1 MAKLSHLDSR
11 RMYSWWWDSHI
22 SPKNSKWLQENLT
35 DMDVKVKSMIK
46 LLEAE
51 EDSFARRAEMYYKKR
66 PELMKMVEDF
76 YRAYRALAKR
86 YDHATGVIRHAH
98 RTMTEAQV
106 PMEFADDSPASS
118 LSGADPR
125 TPESIGGYTDDSDN
139 GSRERTSK
147 PFIGSFRPI
156 ERVKRGLNFDEAK
169 DKVEGVFSNE
179 NNHVGDKSSSKL
191 EQQSD
196 SKEIIAL
203 KEAIAKLEAEK
214 EASIVQHQQTLDK
227 LSQLETEISR
237 TREDFSM
244 LKDHA
249 NKADTE
255 VAALNRALAT
265 LEAEK
270 ESKFQDYQNCLDK
283 ISELQTAVST
293 TQDDAQ
299 KLSERAKSAEAEAQS
314 LKSELDTLAVEKD
327 AALNQYMESLEII
340 SNMENKLRLAEENSS
355 GFKERAEKAESEVES
370 LRQAIS
376 KLTEEKESTALQY
389 QQCLET
395 VSILEQKLTLANKEA
410 KRLNGEIENNVSKL
424 KGAEEQCL
432 ILEKSNQSLHSEL
445 ESLILK
451 MGTQSQ
457 ELTEKQKELGRLWA
471 TVQADRLRFVDAET
485 AFQTLQHLHA
495 QTQEELRAMASELQ
509 NQAQLLKVAETQN
522 HSLQDEVLK
531 VKRENKHLDELNSSS
546 ALSIQDMRNKISSL
560 TESTEKLEEEVE
572 LRLDQRNALQQ
583 EIYCLKEE
591 LNDLNMK
598 HHSILDQVHEVGL
611 NPESLG
617 SSVKELQD
625 ENSNLKETCQRESTD
640 KAALLLKLEIM
651 EQLLEKNSLLE
662 TSLSGLNAELDAVR
676 GKIEELEQSC
686 QSLMQERSSLLD
698 EKKTLKTQLQE
709 TNKNLEKI
717 TENNTVLQLSLS
729 DAHHQLEALK
739 AKSKILEDSCQLLV
753 NEKADFMS
761 ENDSLTSQ
769 LEQTQRRLVDLEK
782 LHGELEGRCENLEN
796 EKELTLR
803 KVEELQVS
811 LEAEKQEHSNSV
823 EMNKARLTGIQSDMH
838 VQQEEHGRRKTELDH
853 VLDSAIASEI
863 EIFVLRTTAQV
874 MKENYCSLLAK
885 NRKLIE
891 QSSLSEKEISRLEH
905 DNLRQQSEIRLISD
919 DVSTM
924 RSGTRQL
931 LKVLSIAEDCVSAD
945 NAELD
950 RVYISQLS
958 STLQHLKKS
967 LCDADEENLEW
978 SVAFSVL
985 VAWIKE
991 LGLHSKNVE
1000 VIKGKLEHEFKL
1012 KTEQVLQLQSDSST
1026 LIEMNEE
1033 LKSKLREEDRNKEA
1047 LMVQI
1052 ENLNSKL
1059 TDMQVTCQDL
1069 QSEKLQSSEE
1079 KRSLMDSIRRSEE
1092 KRNVLQEANYVLCDK
1107 VVALEN
1113 LSFIIQS
1120 FAEEKLRVLRDLGDD
1135 HNKLNVVNTALI
1147 GKLSVSEGNLEES
1160 KLENLHLKETLQKT
1174 DDELKA
1180 VVTDK
1185 DHLSVEIENGKEILH
1200 QMAQELQEAG
1210 EKIILAEKLKLELSK
1225 SVEDLRM
1232 ENNEI
1237 KIARDEQESQILKLS
1252 TDSDNLS
1259 KENNFLKDSIRR
1271 SEEKHNV
1278 LEEENHVLCDEVLAL
1293 ENQSLI
1299 FQSFAEEKQR
1309 VLRDLGDDHNKL
1321 IVANTALIGKLSVAE
1336 GRLEESKLEKLH
1348 LKERLQ
1354 TTDNELKA
1362 VATVKDQLSVEIE
1375 NGKEI
1380 LRKMA
1385 QELQDAREKIILA
1398 EKMKIELSKS
1408 VEDLRMEN
1416 NEIKMARDEQESQIL
1431 KLSTDSDNLSK
1442 ENNFLK
1448 DSIRHSEEKHN
1459 VLEEENYALCDKVL
1473 ALENQSL
1480 IFQSFADEKLRV
1492 LRDLGDDHSK
1502 LNVMNTALIGKLNI
1516 AEGRLEESILENLHL
1531 KERLQKTD
1539 DELKA
1544 VATVKDQLSVEIEN
1558 GKEILVKMAQELQ
1571 EAGEKIIL
1579 AEKMKLE
1586 LSKSVEDLRME
1597 NNEIKMARDEQESQ
1611 ILKLSTDSDNLSKEI
1626 SFLKDSIRHSEEKH
1640 NVLEEENYALCDK
1653 VLALENLSLI
1663 FQSFAEEKLRVL
1675 RDLGGD
1681 RNNLNVMNT
1690 ALTGKLSVAEG
1701 RLEESKIENFHL
1713 KERLQRTDNELNAVA
1728 TDKDQLSVEIEIGKV
1743 VLHQMARELHEAGE
1757 KIVLAEKKKL
1767 ELSNSVEDLRM
1778 EYNEVKIARDEQA
1791 NQILKLSADSDNLS
1805 KENDFL
1811 REATQKLESGL
1822 QVLQDNHDKSKLQE
1836 ENLRLELDKK
1846 INEINELEARAVS
1859 LFSQLQHSMISQ
1871 VLYEQKFY
1879 ELYDACLG
1887 YIDQNEDLKN
1897 QLDAFRPEIVSLKE
1911 CIFSMEDQ
1919 TDIHIKFQNPENED
1933 LQDGQGAGISPES
1946 IRNEDKKLPTPVSDL
1961 HDLRVRLEAV
1971 VKAAVEMKEL
1981 MVQEN
1986 TYLHSKLDQSSRQFE
2001 SECGKHGRNRRPAS
2015 EITVEDTA
2023 LLTKDIVLDQVS
2035 DGSYRYSKKKAADV
2049 DSQIVELWET
2059 DGTVAHTISKSN
2071 RTIPPSRKPKGGSSD
2086 ALDDV
2091 DKLEISKRSFQDG
2104 SKRKVLER
2112 LDSDVQKLANL
2123 QTTVHDLKTK
2133 LEATEKGK
2141 RGKAVIECEALRRQL
2156 DEADRSVAQLL
2167 DLNGRLTKSVDDRSF
2182 SDSKSSLDF
2191 EGEDGGARRRR
2202 VSEQARRMSEKIGR
2216 VQLEVQKLQF
2226 ILLKLDEKDGSSS
2239 KMSDRRILLRDYLYG
2254 GGRGGQRRKKGHFCA
2269 CVKPSTLED

>member
-1 MAKLSHLDSR
+1 MAKLSHSDSR

-66 PELMKMVEDF
+66 PELMKMVEEF
-76 YRAYRALAKR
+76 YRAYRALAER

-106 PMEFADDSPASS
+106 PMVFADDSPASS

-125 TPESIGGYTDDSDN
+125 TPDSIGGLTDDSDN
-139 GSRERTSK
+139 GTRKRTSK
-147 PFIGSFRPI
+147 PFVGSFRPI
-156 ERVKRGLNFDEAK
+156 ERVRRGLNFDEAD
-169 DKVEGVFSNE
+169 DKVEGVLSNE
-179 NNHVGDKSSSKL
+179 NNHVDDKSSLNL
-191 EQQSD
+191 ERQSD

-255 VAALNRALAT
+255 VAVLNRALAA

-283 ISELQTAVST
+283 ISELQTTVST

-299 KLSERAKSAEAEAQS
+299 KLSERAKSAEVGAQS
-314 LKSELDTLAVEKD
+314 LKSDLDILAVEKD

-340 SNMENKLRLAEENSS
+340 SKMENKLLLAEENSS
-355 GFKERAEKAESEVES
+355 GFKVRAEKAESEVES

-395 VSILEQKLTLANKEA
+395 ISSLEQKLTLANEEA
-410 KRLNGEIENNVSKL
+410 KRLNGEIENGVSKL

-432 ILEKSNQSLHSEL
+432 ILERSNQSLHSEL
-445 ESLILK
+445 ESLMLK

-471 TVQADRLRFVDAET
+471 AVQEERLRFVDAET

-509 NQAQLLKVAETQN
+509 NRAQLLMVAETQN
-522 HSLQDEVLK
+522 HSLQDEVVK
-531 VKRENKHLDELNSSS
+531 VKQENKHLNELNSSS
-546 ALSIQDMRNKISSL
+546 ALSIQDMRNEISSL

-572 LRLDQRNALQQ
+572 LRVDQRNALQQ

-598 HHSILDQVHEVGL
+598 HRSILDQVHEAGL

-662 TSLSGLNAELDAVR
+662 TSLSGLNAELNAVR

-686 QSLMQERSSLLD
+686 QSLMQDRSSLLD
-698 EKKTLKTQLQE
+698 EKETLTTQLQE
-709 TNKNLEKI
+709 TSKNLETL
-717 TENNTVLQLSLS
+717 TENNTVLELSLS

-753 NEKADFMS
+753 NEKADLMS

-811 LEAEKQEHSNSV
+811 LEAEKQEHSNSI
-823 EMNKARLTGIQSDMH
+823 EMNKARLTGFQSDMH
-838 VQQEEHGRRKTELDH
+838 VLQEEHRRRKTELDH

-874 MKENYCSLLAK
+874 MKENYCSLVTK
-885 NRKLIE
+885 NRRLIE

-905 DNLRQQSEIRLISD
+905 DNLRQQSEIRLMSD
-919 DVSTM
+919 HVSTL

-945 NAELD
+945 NVELD
-950 RVYISQLS
+950 QVYISQLS
-958 STLQHLKKS
+958 STLRHLKKS

-985 VAWIKE
+985 VTWIKE

-1000 VIKGKLEHEFKL
+1000 VEKGKLEHEFKL

-1026 LIEMNEE
+1026 LLEMNED
-1033 LKSKLREEDRNKEA
+1033 LKSKLKEEDRRKEA
-1047 LMVQI
+1047 LMIQI

-1059 TDMQVTCQDL
+1059 TDMQFTCQDL

-1079 KRSLMDSIRRSEE
+1079 KRSLMDSIMHSAEKHNLLEE
-1092 KRNVLQEANYVLCDK
+1092 ENYVLCDK
-1107 VVALEN
+1107 MLALEN
-1113 LSFIIQS
+1113 LSFIFQS

-1147 GKLSVSEGNLEES
+1147 GKLSVAEGRLEES
-1160 KLENLHLKETLQKT
+1160 KLENFHLKERLQKT
-1174 DDELKA
+1174 DNELKA
-1180 VVTDK
+1180 VATDK
-1185 DHLSVEIENGKEILH
+1185 DQLSVEIENEKKILH

-1210 EKIILAEKLKLELSK
+1210 EKIILAEKKKLELSK

-1232 ENNEI
+1232 EYNEI
-1237 KIARDEQESQILKLS
+1237 KMAREQQESQILKLS
-1252 TDSDNLS
+1252 TDSENLS
-1259 KENNFLKDSIRR
+1259 KKNNFLMDSIM
-1271 SEEKHNV
+1271 
-1278 LEEENHVLCDEVLAL
+1278 
-1293 ENQSLI
+1293 QY
-1299 FQSFAEEKQR
+1299 
-1309 VLRDLGDDHNKL
+1309 
-1321 IVANTALIGKLSVAE
+1321 
-1336 GRLEESKLEKLH
+1336 
-1348 LKERLQ
+1348 
-1354 TTDNELKA
+1354 
-1362 VATVKDQLSVEIE
+1362 
-1375 NGKEI
+1375 
-1380 LRKMA
+1380 
-1385 QELQDAREKIILA
+1385 
-1398 EKMKIELSKS
+1398 
-1408 VEDLRMEN
+1408 
-1416 NEIKMARDEQESQIL
+1416 
-1431 KLSTDSDNLSK
+1431 
-1442 ENNFLK
+1442 
-1448 DSIRHSEEKHN
+1448 EEKHN
-1459 VLEEENYALCDKVL
+1459 VLEEENYVLCDKVL
-1473 ALENQSL
+1473 ALESLSL
-1480 IFQSFADEKLRV
+1480 IFQCFADEKLRV

-1502 LNVMNTALIGKLNI
+1502 LNVMNTALIGNLSV
-1516 AEGRLEESILENLHL
+1516 AEDKLEELKLKNLHL
-1531 KERLQKTD
+1531 TERLQKTD
-1539 DELKA
+1539 NELKA
-1544 VATVKDQLSVEIEN
+1544 VATDKDLSSVEIEI
-1558 GKEILVKMAQELQ
+1558 GKEVLHQMAQELQ

-1579 AEKMKLE
+1579 AEKKKIE

-1597 NNEIKMARDEQESQ
+1597 NNEVKIARDEQENQ
-1611 ILKLSTDSDNLSKEI
+1611 ILKLSTDSDNLRKENN
-1626 SFLKDSIRHSEEKH
+1626 FLMDSIMHYKEKH
-1640 NVLEEENYALCDK
+1640 NVLEEENYVLCGK

-1663 FQSFAEEKLRVL
+1663 FQSFADEKLRVL
-1675 RDLGGD
+1675 RDLGD
-1681 RNNLNVMNT
+1681 DHNKLNVMNT
-1690 ALTGKLSVAEG
+1690 ALIGKLSAADG
-1701 RLEESKIENFHL
+1701 RLEESKLENLQL
-1713 KERLQRTDNELNAVA
+1713 KERLQKTDNELKAVV
-1728 TDKDQLSVEIEIGKV
+1728 TDKDQLSVEIEIGKEI
-1743 VLHQMARELHEAGE
+1743 LHQMAQELQEAGE
-1757 KIVLAEKKKL
+1757 RIILAEKKTL
-1767 ELSNSVEDLRM
+1767 ELSNSSEDLRM
-1778 EYNEVKIARDEQA
+1778 EYNEVKIARDEQE
-1791 NQILKLSADSDNLS
+1791 NLILKLSTDSDNLS
-1805 KENDFL
+1805 KENNFL
-1811 REATQKLESGL
+1811 REATQKLESSL

-1836 ENLRLELDKK
+1836 ENLHLELDKK
-1846 INEINELEARAVS
+1846 INEIHELEARAVS

-1887 YIDQNEDLKN
+1887 YIDQNEVLKN

-1911 CIFSMEDQ
+1911 CISSLEDQ
-1919 TDIHIKFQNPENED
+1919 TDIHIKFQNPEDED
-1933 LQDGQGAGISPES
+1933 LQDGQGTGITPES
-1946 IRNEDKKLPTPVSDL
+1946 IRSEDKKVLAPVSDL
-1961 HDLRVRLEAV
+1961 RDLRVRLEAV
-1971 VKAAVEMKEL
+1971 VKAAVEIKDL

-1986 TYLHSKLDQSSRQFE
+1986 IVLHSKLDQSSRQIELLQSE
-2001 SECGKHGRNRRPAS
+2001 SGKHRRNRRPTS

-2035 DGSYRYSKKKAADV
+2035 DGSYRYSKKEAADV

-2059 DGTVAHTISKSN
+2059 AEPDATVGLTIGKSN
-2071 RTIPPSRKPKGGSSD
+2071 RAIPPSTTSTSDIRRSKSTRKQKSSFAASSD
-2086 ALDDV
+2086 ALDEDLSV
-2091 DKLEISKRSFQDG
+2091 DKLEISKRSTNSFQEG
-2104 SKRKVLER
+2104 NKRKVLER

-2123 QTTVHDLKTK
+2123 QITVHDLKRK
-2133 LEATEKGK
+2133 LEVTEKGK
-2141 RGKAVIECEALRRQL
+2141 RGKAVIECETLKRQL
-2156 DEADRSVAQLL
+2156 DEADRSVMQLF
-2167 DLNGRLTKSVDDRSF
+2167 DLNGRLMKSIDDRSF
-2182 SDSKSSLDF
+2182 SDSKSSFDF
-2191 EGEDGGARRRR
+2191 EGEDGARRRR

-2216 VQLEVQKLQF
+2216 IQLEVQKLQF
-2226 ILLKLDEKDGSSS
+2226 ILLKLDEKDGVS

-2254 GGRGGQRRKKGHFCA
+2254 GGGGGQRRKKGHFCG